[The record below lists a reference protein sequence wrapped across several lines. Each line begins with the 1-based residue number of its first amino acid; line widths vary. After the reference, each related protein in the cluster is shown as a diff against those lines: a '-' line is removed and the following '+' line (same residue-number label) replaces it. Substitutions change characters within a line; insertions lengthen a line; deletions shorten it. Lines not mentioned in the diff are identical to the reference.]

1 MEAKKVIM
9 GRGRERRE
17 ENIETGRKG
26 EKEEEFA

>member
-26 EKEEEFA
+26 EKEE